1 MLLRYPACLLSRTR
15 WPHSLRPESALMR
28 LKNARAKSAT
38 LGSAAA
44 MEAEQMNV
52 RISRESMA
60 LNSFQI
66 GSYVM
71 YCEIA
76 VTGSL
81 PQSS

>member
-1 MLLRYPACLLSRTR
+1 
-15 WPHSLRPESALMR
+15 MR

-44 MEAEQMNV
+44 LEAEQMNV

-66 GSYVM
+66 GS
-71 YCEIA
+71 
-76 VTGSL
+76 
-81 PQSS
+81 